1 MPYASPFTQIL
12 KTIAIFFNF
21 VVLFFC
27 QPSAFQH
34 ISGAKSA
41 LNTPLTFFK
50 MTVYSISTG
59 TLCGECIQGMLCLF
73 STIL

>member
-1 MPYASPFTQIL
+1 MPCFSPFTQNL
-12 KTIAIFFNF
+12 KTIAFFLNF
-21 VVLFFC
+21 MVLFFC
-27 QPSAFQH
+27 QPNAFQH

-59 TLCGECIQGMLCLF
+59 TLCGECSQGMF
-73 STIL
+73 I